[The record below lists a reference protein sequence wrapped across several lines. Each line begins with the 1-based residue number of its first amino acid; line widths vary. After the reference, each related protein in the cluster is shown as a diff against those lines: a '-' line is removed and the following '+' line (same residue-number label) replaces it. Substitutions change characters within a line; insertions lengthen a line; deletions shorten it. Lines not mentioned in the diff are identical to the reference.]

1 MLSPSGAAHVE
12 PLTERL
18 AVWWCA
24 RVHRDANEAK
34 GLRDKALSLDA
45 ARWCVLRCLR
55 CWCHRALRLTSSHPL
70 CLSRFAR
77 YVAHIVAA
85 LEYLHLEK
93 HVVHRDLKP
102 ENILITADGH
112 VQITD
117 FGTAKDKHVPKELLT
132 AFVGTAEYVSPEVL
146 ADDEATRAVDLWAL
160 GCITF
165 QVRCT
170 NAPLHPP
177 VAGLAA
183 CAWGGGDSRLHVCAP
198 LQLLVGRPPFR
209 GGSEYLTF
217 QQIMHYPDS
226 HSLDYPAGFPQVARV
241 RGVGV
246 PSACSPVARAARG

>member
-1 MLSPSGAAHVE
+1 M
-12 PLTERL
+12 
-18 AVWWCA
+18 
-24 RVHRDANEAK
+24 
-34 GLRDKALSLDA
+34 
-45 ARWCVLRCLR
+45 
-55 CWCHRALRLTSSHPL
+55 
-70 CLSRFAR
+70 
-77 YVAHIVAA
+77 AA

-102 ENILITADGH
+102 ENILITADGQ

-165 QVRCT
+165 QVRRLCWRW
-170 NAPLHPP
+170 HPRVQARGRLTS
-177 VAGLAA
+177 VAS
-183 CAWGGGDSRLHVCAP
+183 CVVFEH

-226 HSLDYPAGFPQVARV
+226 HALEYPMGFPQVARV
-241 RGVGV
+241 RSV
-246 PSACSPVARAARG
+246 PCRACTRTYHCLARA